1 MGVETLE
8 SIAPSAR
15 SASRSRSASP
25 LGWFGVGAALAVAFA
40 LMNDPHASP
49 APPGP
54 VAVWTAD
61 RDASRVFGL
70 DRDLVVARRIAI
82 DYPLEVECA
91 SEGGLWVL
99 RSSGGQ
105 ADLSQRLCRIDA
117 NGEVETQL
125 YLEPCR
131 ALGVLE
137 GEQALVLE
145 HTDPSTTWLTRV
157 RREGSKFPLLSRN
170 DLACVCGS
178 RGTVIVGTDTGSVL
192 RVDATSGAVLA
203 EIQLGGAIGDVAAG
217 PTAGSVW
224 ALDVQGTGRLFL
236 LDEKLAIRW
245 AAGVGFSARH
255 LGAVPGEERVWIADT
270 SSPRVVRIGASGVT
284 EIDRGNLPLQGL
296 DRVLA
301 WTQGGALVLA
311 PGAIMRL
318 DAQGQIAPGQGGF
331 AWLSDAARVP

>member
-1 MGVETLE
+1 VDILETT
-8 SIAPSAR
+8 APSAHVAR
-15 SASRSRSASP
+15 RSRSSST
-25 LGWFGVGAALAVAFA
+25 LGWFGAGAALAVVFA
-40 LMNDPHASP
+40 LMNDPSASP
-49 APPGP
+49 SPPGP

-70 DRDLVVARRIAI
+70 DRDLVVARRIAV
-82 DYPLEVECA
+82 DYPLEVESA
-91 SEGGLWVL
+91 SDGALWVL
-99 RSSGGQ
+99 RNSGGQ

-117 NGEVETQL
+117 HGEVETQL

-145 HTDPSTTWLTRV
+145 RTDPATTVLTRV

-170 DLACVCGS
+170 DQACVCGS
-178 RGTVIVGTDTGSVL
+178 RGTAIVGTDTGAVL
-192 RVDATSGAVLA
+192 RVDATSGVVLA
-203 EIQLGGAIGDVAAG
+203 EIQLGGSIGDVAAG
-217 PTAGSVW
+217 PTPGSVW

-236 LDEKLAIRW
+236 LDERLAIRW

-270 SSPRVVRIGASGVT
+270 SSPRVVRIGPSGVT
-284 EIDRGNLPLQGL
+284 EVDRGNLPLQGL

-301 WTQGGALVLA
+301 WTGGSALVLA
-311 PGAIMRL
+311 PGALLHL
-318 DAQGQIAPGQGGF
+318 DAQGQLAPGQGGF

>member
-1 MGVETLE
+1 
-8 SIAPSAR
+8 
-15 SASRSRSASP
+15 
-25 LGWFGVGAALAVAFA
+25 
-40 LMNDPHASP
+40 
-49 APPGP
+49 
-54 VAVWTAD
+54 
-61 RDASRVFGL
+61 
-70 DRDLVVARRIAI
+70 
-82 DYPLEVECA
+82 
-91 SEGGLWVL
+91 VL

-105 ADLSQRLCRIDA
+105 ADVSQRLCRIDA

-178 RGTVIVGTDTGSVL
+178 RGTVIV
-192 RVDATSGAVLA
+192 
-203 EIQLGGAIGDVAAG
+203 EIQLGGTIGDVAAG